1 MDKDLLRDRF
11 TGPVMNSLHNVA
23 VLVAMVVLIGSI
35 GATSLQSQVFALINQ
50 DKLIKFKELTTNFE
64 MDVSTA
70 AAKNDMKVMRV
81 LLDEYNRNV
90 MIIFGLEPPEPDSD
104 QPDETESSEDDDE
117 PRTPGTR

>member
-23 VLVAMVVLIGSI
+23 VLVAMVALIGSI

-64 MDVSTA
+64 MDVS
-70 AAKNDMKVMRV
+70 MRQ
-81 LLDEYNRNV
+81 RR
-90 MIIFGLEPPEPDSD
+90 M
-104 QPDETESSEDDDE
+104 T
-117 PRTPGTR
+117 